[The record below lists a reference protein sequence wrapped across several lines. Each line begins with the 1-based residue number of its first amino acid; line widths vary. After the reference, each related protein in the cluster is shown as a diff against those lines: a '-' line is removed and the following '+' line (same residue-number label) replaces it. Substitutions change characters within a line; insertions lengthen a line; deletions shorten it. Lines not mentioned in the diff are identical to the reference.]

1 MQQVL
6 LVKNNLFP
14 NFSLTLLSAFLWL
27 YSLCFGFGFWLL
39 FLDRGNVQIKVKGEC
54 VVQKETA
61 AQVNLMLFN

>member
-14 NFSLTLLSAFLWL
+14 NYSLTLLSAFLWL
-27 YSLCFGFGFWLL
+27 CSLCFGFGIWL

-54 VVQKETA
+54 LVQKKTA
-61 AQVNLMLFN
+61 AQVNLLLFN